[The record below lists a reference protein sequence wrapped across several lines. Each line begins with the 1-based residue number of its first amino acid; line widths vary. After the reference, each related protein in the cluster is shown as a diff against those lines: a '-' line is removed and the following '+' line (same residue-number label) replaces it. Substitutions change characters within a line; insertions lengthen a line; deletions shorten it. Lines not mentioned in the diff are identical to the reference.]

1 MWPVTI
7 TVIGIVLSYKIL
19 KKIKSRTPP
28 APRVFNSNFIT
39 IGEKRT
45 EVSIE
50 QFNNYK
56 NFQTASGNLSKLED
70 WQQTDFLKTWKAK
83 LKNSSKRGNRL
94 YEISGIIPKK
104 KFMMLHYKDP
114 STQRHYLC
122 FVPENIKT
130 ADKGMAWKF
139 YLTEE
144 EYDGMISEA

>member
-7 TVIGIVLSYKIL
+7 TMIGIVLSYKIL

-39 IGEKRT
+39 IGEKLV

-50 QFNNYK
+50 QFNDYK
-56 NFQTASGNLSKLED
+56 NFQ
-70 WQQTDFLKTWKAK
+70 TWKAK